1 VNALYRN
8 RLCRLVE
15 TSGGVTILADDQ
27 RELTVRLASDELV
40 VDPTDEQVAAADNLG
55 SWYKVEGREAE
66 DLRAMLCGEVSTA
79 EWQSR
84 WRG

>member
-1 VNALYRN
+1 VPIDGDQGDVA
-8 RLCRLVE
+8 
-15 TSGGVTILADDQ
+15 ILADE
-27 RELTVRLASDELV
+27 RSELTVASAELV
-40 VDPTDEQVAAADNLG
+40 LDPTDEQVGVADNLS
-55 SWYKVEGREAE
+55 SWYIVEGREAE